1 MSEKAYENF
10 YLVEYLIKLE
20 EYVEEYVEETQ
31 CYYPFIGGA

>member
-1 MSEKAYENF
+1 MRISTW